1 MTKVKFGPIYTRIED
16 IMGPV
21 ELAEKAES
29 WGYDSFWVPD
39 YVLKPRLDALIVLG
53 AAAQRTSTIQLGT
66 AVMVLPYKDPLIL
79 AKSALSVDVLSNGR
93 LLLGVGI
100 GANPREF
107 DVMGLDIRYR
117 GRVSDERLDIM
128 SRILDGKSVTHHGR
142 FHSFED
148 VSIGPP
154 SVSKPRIPIWLGAHC
169 GNGWAEGALR
179 RTGKYGDGFIP
190 TEATIEQ
197 YKDAMARISRY
208 AEDAGRDPSSIEW
221 GIFIFIIMEDS
232 REYAERKGFAEL
244 ADRLDR
250 DYPLVH
256 GRAAAAGTVDECI
269 EAIQAYVDIG
279 VTHFIFD
286 SASPAEEI
294 VEQYERAAKEIVPH
308 FR

>member
-16 IMGPV
+16 LMGPV
-21 ELAEKAES
+21 ELAEKSES

-39 YVLKPRLDALIVLG
+39 YVLKPRMDALIVLG
-53 AAAQRTSTIQLGT
+53 AAAQRTTNIQLGT
-66 AVMVLPYKDPLIL
+66 AVMVLPYKDPLL
-79 AKSALSVDVLSNGR
+79 LSKSALSVDVLSNGR

-100 GANPREF
+100 GAIPREF
-107 DVMGLDIRYR
+107 EALGLDIHQR

-128 SRILDGKSVTHHGR
+128 SRILAGETVTHHGR
-142 FHSFED
+142 FHSFEN

-154 SVSKPRIPIWLGAHC
+154 AVSKPRIPIWVGAHC
-169 GNGWAEGALR
+169 GNGWAEGPLR
-179 RTGKYGDGFIP
+179 RTGRYADAFVP

-197 YKDAMARISRY
+197 YKDAMDRISRH
-208 AEDAGRDPSSIEW
+208 AEAAGRDPSKIEW
-221 GIFIFIIMEDS
+221 AAFIFIIMEES

-279 VTHFIFD
+279 ITHFILD

-294 VEQYERAAKEIVPH
+294 VEQYERAAKEIIPH